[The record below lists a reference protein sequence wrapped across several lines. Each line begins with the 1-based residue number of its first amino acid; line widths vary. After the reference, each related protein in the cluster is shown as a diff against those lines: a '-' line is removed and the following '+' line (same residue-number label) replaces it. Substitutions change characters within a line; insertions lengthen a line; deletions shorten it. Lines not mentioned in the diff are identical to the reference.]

1 MVMTTAETRNINGYL
16 KKEVVTREELAKLA
30 HERGLKSDVLKGVCL
45 SHPYV
50 KQIAEV
56 AKEMVAAGEVKKM
69 KPPQKLRG
77 LLAQTIR
84 VLMVVIKEARDIH
97 QLSAKAI
104 YEFLKEALPKYAEK
118 LTEEV
123 RNWLYERFE
132 KSKETILI
140 YIRKF
145 LKEYAEEESS
155 PSREPSTQTKEP
167 NIQEEEASHLS
178 CVEASLSCVE
188 ASLSCVEAS
197 LSCVEAGRTLTP
209 KEDLESQT
217 TESEHLE
224 SWPPNASKETCL
236 ERQGETFL
244 ERQGESSLERSER
257 PSRTSVREAIES
269 DSLDDQRKRNLRE
282 AQERIKLMKRI
293 SSIAGYAE
301 MEEQCPLLKEIL
313 LRNPHLIEPLERGE
327 ITVKG
332 EVIQSYV
339 SQLERLVCLGR

>member
-155 PSREPSTQTKEP
+155 PSREPYPQTKEP
-167 NIQEEEASHLS
+167 NIQEEEASHP
-178 CVEASLSCVE
+178 
-188 ASLSCVEAS
+188 SCVEAS

-236 ERQGETFL
+236 ERQGETSRPL
-244 ERQGESSLERSER
+244 GRDLIERQGESSLERSER

-282 AQERIKLMKRI
+282 AQERINLMKRI
-293 SSIAGYAE
+293 SSIKGYAE

>member
-1 MVMTTAETRNINGYL
+1 MVMATAE
-16 KKEVVTREELAKLA
+16 KEVVTREELAKLA
-30 HERGLKSDVLKGVCL
+30 QERGLKRDVLKGVCL

-56 AKEMVAAGEVKKM
+56 AKEMVEAEEVKKM
-69 KPPQKLRG
+69 QPPQKMRG
-77 LLAQTIR
+77 LLVQTIR

-155 PSREPSTQTKEP
+155 PSREPYPQTKEP
-167 NIQEEEASHLS
+167 NIQEEEGSH
-178 CVEASLSCVE
+178 
-188 ASLSCVEAS
+188 

-224 SWPPNASKETCL
+224 SWHPNASKETCL
-236 ERQGETFL
+236 ERQGE
-244 ERQGESSLERSER
+244 SSLERQR
-257 PSRTSVREAIES
+257 DLSRTSVREAIES

-282 AQERIKLMKRI
+282 AQERINLMKRI
-293 SSIAGYAE
+293 SSIKGYAE